1 MIQVVYY
8 MKTEMLWN
16 AYANIL
22 SLKNIVASK
31 LVVFIIINVL
41 VKTQKDITKDF
52 IFAQIILN
60 I

>member
-41 VKTQKDITKDF
+41 VKTQKDITKYF
-52 IFAQIILN
+52 IIAQIILN
-60 I
+60 T